1 MYTQSCKG
9 YHILKNSNITM
20 YKEQEEEKEK
30 QKRTGSST
38 NEHYIRR

>member
-20 YKEQEEEKEK
+20 YKEQEEEK